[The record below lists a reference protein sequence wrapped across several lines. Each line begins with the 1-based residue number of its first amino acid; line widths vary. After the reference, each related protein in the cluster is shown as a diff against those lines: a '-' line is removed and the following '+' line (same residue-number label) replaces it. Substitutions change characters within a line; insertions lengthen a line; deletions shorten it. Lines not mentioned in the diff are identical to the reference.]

1 MTVIN
6 QASQEWLHNC
16 ATRQQLDTFNNDGY
30 LVVEDALSPEMVQRL
45 TQAVDR
51 IGDEERERKDLDP
64 HQLLDKFRVVIEDD
78 IFLELLD
85 WPKTFPLVWDILG
98 WNIQLYISHLIIY
111 PPEREKVELGTGGW
125 HQDGGRPVREME
137 RPQPR
142 LSLKIS
148 YWLNDVDSPS
158 NGAMQIIP
166 GSHKLDAL
174 PPSSDLDDEH
184 VLDLCVKAGTAVL
197 FDRRMWHRRGLNTS
211 NTSRKVLFFGYSY
224 RWLRGLD
231 FNLMPQEVLKKCDP
245 IRRQLLGDGVDI
257 KGWWQPTEADVSLRT
272 WIKVLSA
279 RLPFWIAKAS
289 SLSAKPDSSESIAS
303 YSDFSR

>member
-64 HQLLDKFRVVIEDD
+64 HQFLDKVRVVIEDD

-231 FNLMPQEVLKKCDP
+231 FNLMPDVVLKKCDP
-245 IRRQLLGDGVDI
+245 IRRQLLGDGADI
-257 KGWWQPTEADVSLRT
+257 KGWWQPTEADVPLRT
-272 WIKVLSA
+272 WLQEH
-279 RLPFWIAKAS
+279 RGQELPIWGAG
-289 SLSAKPDSSESIAS
+289 
-303 YSDFSR
+303 

>member
-1 MTVIN
+1 MN
-6 QASQEWLHNC
+6 GASQEWLRYC
-16 ATRQQLDTFNNDGY
+16 ATQEQLDTFNNDGY
-30 LVVEDALSPEMVQRL
+30 LVVEDALPPEMIQRL
-45 TQAVDR
+45 TQVVDG
-51 IGDEERERKDLDP
+51 IEDEERKRQDLDS
-64 HQLLDKFRVVIEDD
+64 HQILQKFRTVIEDD
-78 IFLELLD
+78 IFLQLLD
-85 WPKTFPLVWDILG
+85 WPQTFPLVWDILG

-111 PPEREKVELGTGGW
+111 PPKLEKKGEELGTGGW

-142 LSLKIS
+142 LSLKVS
-148 YWLNDVDSPS
+148 YWLTDVDSPS

-174 PPSSDLDDEH
+174 PPSSDLDGGK

-211 NTSRKVLFFGYSY
+211 NISRKVLFFGYSY

-257 KGWWQPTEADVSLRT
+257 KGWWQPTEADVPLRT
-272 WIKVLSA
+272 WIKEHRGKELPIWGSA
-279 RLPFWIAKAS
+279 
-289 SLSAKPDSSESIAS
+289 
-303 YSDFSR
+303 

>member
-30 LVVEDALSPEMVQRL
+30 LVVEDALPPEMVQRL

-64 HQLLDKFRVVIEDD
+64 HQFLDKVRVVIEDD

-231 FNLMPQEVLKKCDP
+231 FNLMPEDVLKKCDP
-245 IRRQLLGDGVDI
+245 IRRQLLGDGADI
-257 KGWWQPTEADVSLRT
+257 KGWWQPTEADVPLRT
-272 WIKVLSA
+272 WLQEH
-279 RLPFWIAKAS
+279 RGQELPIWGAG
-289 SLSAKPDSSESIAS
+289 
-303 YSDFSR
+303 